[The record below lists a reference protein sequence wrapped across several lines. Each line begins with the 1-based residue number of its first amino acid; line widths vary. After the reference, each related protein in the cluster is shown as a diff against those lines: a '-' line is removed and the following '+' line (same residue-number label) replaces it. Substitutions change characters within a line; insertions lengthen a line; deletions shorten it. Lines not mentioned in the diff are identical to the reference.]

1 MSAPLGFVRGA
12 GNNTGLQ
19 LGTLGTDKTTVNQ
32 TRLMV
37 VVVPVTVTA
46 VAAGEEHSL
55 ALGADGTVWT
65 CGVVLKSMHKNPVK
79 VSGVKSI
86 IAIAAGGGFSLALR
100 ADGTVWSWGSTT
112 KVS

>member
-12 GNNTGLQ
+12 GNNNGLQ

-37 VVVPVTVTA
+37 VVVPVTVNA
-46 VAAGEEHSL
+46 VASGSEHSL

-65 CGVVLKSMHKNPVK
+65 CGVVLKSRHKNPVK